1 MSPELLVMTAPSS
14 AYRRL
19 ATGHRATLAGAL
31 KRPLLVA
38 IILGACVCIYTM
50 HRVTLGLMLSA
61 VLTWSF
67 AVIVQLLAAAA
78 LVASSRRRR
87 VSLPAAIDLLFMGHA
102 PWSLWLLA
110 VAAWAAWLPHPLKMD
125 YIVLATGAVPFAWT
139 AVIVFAFCRGVLN
152 DSLRVAIMR
161 TLFHQS
167 LIWTFTGVYIAV
179 VVALWP
185 RIVGTLLS

>member
-1 MSPELLVMTAPSS
+1 MSPELLVMSAPPS

-19 ATGHRATLAGAL
+19 ASGHRATLAGAL

-38 IILGACVCIYTM
+38 VILGTCVCIYAVQ
-50 HRVTLGLMLSA
+50 RVTLGLMLSA

-78 LVASSRRRR
+78 LVVSSKRRR
-87 VSLPAAIDLLFMGHA
+87 VSLPAAMDLFFMGHA

-110 VAAWAAWLPHPLKMD
+110 VAAWAAWLPHPVKMD
-125 YIVLATGAVPFAWT
+125 YIVLATAAVPFAWT
-139 AVIVFAFCRGVLN
+139 AVIVFAFCQEVLN
-152 DSLRVAIMR
+152 DAPRVAVIR
-161 TLFHQS
+161 TIFHQS

-185 RIVGTLLS
+185 RIIGTLAS

>member
-1 MSPELLVMTAPSS
+1 MSAPPS

-19 ATGHRATLAGAL
+19 AFGHHASLAGAL

-38 IILGACVCIYTM
+38 IILGTSVCIYAI

-78 LVASSRRRR
+78 FVASSKRRR
-87 VSLPAAIDLLFMGHA
+87 VSLPAAMDLFFMGHA

-125 YIVLATGAVPFAWT
+125 YIVLATAAVPFAWT
-139 AVIVFAFCRGVLN
+139 AVIVFAFCREVLN
-152 DSLRVAIMR
+152 DPPRLAVIR

-185 RIVGTLLS
+185 RIIGTLAS